1 MSKFGKTE
9 RYIRELFTIG
19 NTFTYDGIDYTIIK
33 SGKPLPSKGECKTDI
48 YALTVNSKG
57 INKEFK
63 ISVKQVDAD
72 FLENKMCLSRAI
84 EILGKDAQN
93 IIKSS
98 VLDVK
103 DDFLNDFLVYFN
115 SFKRTEAECMK
126 MGWKFEFLNKNGG
139 ERSGLIHLTDQ
150 QKIDVYAGTNL
161 NQDKRNCTV
170 SGETIENSGVANF
183 ILNVDDTTQE
193 IDFYLNKL
201 EPIESFAKKQD
212 IYFAC
217 KALNYRFSKDKWDG
231 NRPLAVYV
239 DWRLDAN
246 KKLTGD
252 IIFDNPLNKKGNEIG
267 ENIRNILKK
276 LNIDKNFSSL
286 TNFLDNNIKTV

>member
-9 RYIRELFTIG
+9 RYIRGLFTKG
-19 NTFTYDGIDYTIIK
+19 KTFTYDGIDYTIIK
-33 SGKPLPSKGECKTDI
+33 SGKPVPSKGECKTDI
-48 YALTVNSKG
+48 YVLTVNSKG

-63 ISVKQVDAD
+63 ISVKQKDAD
-72 FLENKMCLSRAI
+72 FLENKMGLPRAI
-84 EILGKDAQN
+84 EILGKDAQD

-103 DDFLNDFLVYFN
+103 DDFLKDYLVYFN
-115 SFKRTEAECMK
+115 SFKRTAPECIK

-139 ERSGLIHLTDQ
+139 ERSGLMHLTDQ
-150 QKIDVYAGTNL
+150 QKVDVYAGTNL
-161 NQDKRNCTV
+161 NQDKRNCIV

-183 ILNVDDTTQE
+183 ILNVDDTTQNL
-193 IDFYLNKL
+193 DFYLKKL

-231 NRPLAVYV
+231 DRPLAVYV
-239 DWRLDAN
+239 DWKLDAD

-252 IIFDNPLNKKGNEIG
+252 IIFDYPLNTKGNEIG
-267 ENIRNILKK
+267 ENIRSILKK
-276 LNIDKNFSSL
+276 LNIGGSFSSL
-286 TNFLDNNIKTV
+286 TNFLANDVKVI